1 MVSDDIADTVQAERF
16 REIMETKKRVTEVR
30 DEIEMARA
38 NGSIREGAAIGLFHR
53 KVRDYVMAV
62 ETVLDP
68 ANGSPSRYWE
78 DERIGDFTLPDDRHK
93 DVVGLAEFL
102 ELETVFEVEVETERQ
117 RSYRHKRESI
127 NQIQRVRPPE
137 RIIERAFR
145 VTNQALDDA
154 GFDLEE
160 PTERQESH
168 FDSLDDVEKATKIL
182 EYLQQLKTEDLK
194 EAKREIDRLISNQNA
209 QTNGQHE

>member
-1 MVSDDIADTVQAERF
+1 MSDEITETVQAERF

-38 NGSIREGAAIGLFHR
+38 NGQIREGAAIGLFHR

-68 ANGSPSRYWE
+68 VNGETSEYW
-78 DERIGDFTLPDDRHK
+78 DQKRIGDFSLPDGRHK
-93 DVVGLAEFL
+93 DVVGLSEFL
-102 ELETVFEVEVETERQ
+102 ELNTVFEVEVETDRQ
-117 RSYRHKRESI
+117 QSYRHKRETVT
-127 NQIQRVRPPE
+127 QKRRVRPPE
-137 RIIERAFR
+137 RLIERAFR

-168 FDSLDDVEKATKIL
+168 FESLDDVEKATKIL
-182 EYLQQLKTEDLK
+182 DYLQQLKTEDLN
-194 EAKREIDRLISNQNA
+194 EAKREIDRLINSRNA
-209 QTNGQHE
+209 QTNGHHE